1 MEQEVELSR
10 DTFNKKAVELG
21 LAKEGENAYEEY
33 KERYLRVAQ
42 TDSPKPDDLNLL
54 RKYEPVVLSCQKEMP
69 STDDVRKFFEKI
81 FIDFSGKIGPQVV
94 GKTLENYL
102 IEKGLPPFPRWDF
115 DFDKQYNA
123 IVEYFGLVSK
133 EFEKTG
139 SLKDLL
145 TRYEELCKK
154 IISKSFQEYVDE
166 NIKKMDEKIPEQA
179 KLDYLRTG
187 YYTQVL
193 EELDKRLGLPT
204 PAPPVAV
211 QNENYVYQYVPR
223 FWSDTLVVHEVQK
236 DKSLKFIGEYN
247 PFGAVCKKIKG
258 AEVKDLPTEVVSNIV
273 NVYIKQHQIAKE
285 MPIQL
290 GDVSGVIRQQGEKI
304 EISYKNLTYTVKGDA
319 LLDKNNKVVT
329 EPGALKLFN
338 LYKANKSQER
348 SWLEDAL
355 GISNDN

>member
-1 MEQEVELSR
+1 L
-10 DTFNKKAVELG
+10 
-21 LAKEGENAYEEY
+21 
-33 KERYLRVAQ
+33 
-42 TDSPKPDDLNLL
+42 
-54 RKYEPVVLSCQKEMP
+54 
-69 STDDVRKFFEKI
+69 
-81 FIDFSGKIGPQVV
+81 
-94 GKTLENYL
+94 
-102 IEKGLPPFPRWDF
+102 
-115 DFDKQYNA
+115 KQIWAEHRNDY
-123 IVEYFGLVSK
+123 
-133 EFEKTG
+133 
-139 SLKDLL
+139 
-145 TRYEELCKK
+145 
-154 IISKSFQEYVDE
+154 
-166 NIKKMDEKIPEQA
+166 IKKFHPESLNIEEATAQKDATPTAPAAVPDEK
-179 KLDYLRTG
+179 
-187 YYTQVL
+187 
-193 EELDKRLGLPT
+193 
-204 PAPPVAV
+204 
-211 QNENYVYQYVPR
+211 YVYQFMPR
-223 FWSDTLVVHEVQK
+223 FWSDTVVVHEVQK